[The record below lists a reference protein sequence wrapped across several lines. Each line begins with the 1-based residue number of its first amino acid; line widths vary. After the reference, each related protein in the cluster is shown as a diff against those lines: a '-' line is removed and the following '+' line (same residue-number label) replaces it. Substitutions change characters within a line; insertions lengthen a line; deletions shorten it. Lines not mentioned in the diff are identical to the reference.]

1 MAKRTF
7 YGIKSAKEMNRVII
21 NMIKDAGTKLGD
33 DTING
38 ILLPSDSNLR
48 NWDGWNT
55 VEIVDDKLVLFNDD
69 KSESEVVSDEI
80 EDWMSGTLEIYETMF
95 QILEGKKRTI
105 THPIKEIAF
114 IKAY

>member
-21 NMIKDAGTKLGD
+21 NMIKDAGARLGD

-48 NWDGWNT
+48 NIEGWYS
-55 VEIVDDKLVLFNDD
+55 VKVVDDKLVLFNEDD
-69 KSESEVVSDEI
+69 TESQVVSDED
-80 EDWMSGTLEIYETMF
+80 EYWLASTLEIYETMF
-95 QILEGKKRTI
+95 QILEGKKRVI
-105 THPIKEIAF
+105 TAPIKKIYFAQGC
-114 IKAY
+114 